1 MFPKLCVALAFAL
14 ALTTAPAQAGPL
26 EDGAA
31 AYKTGKYDEA
41 ARLFR
46 LAAG

>member
-1 MFPKLCVALAFAL
+1 MRPKLCAALAFAR
-14 ALTTAPAQAGPL
+14 ATTSAWAGPL